1 MLRRIYLM
9 LLASLVSISSVP
21 AATEPPSAWQ
31 SRSGQRTLV
40 ANDFPGA
47 ELGAK
52 INAADSE
59 LGTSP
64 GEILVKGGGSI
75 STQVVINS
83 GHTLRFSPG
92 TYTLRTALLWEGAFL
107 LKSRTTVIGSGWDTV
122 IVEPAKT
129 GWIVFQSFN
138 DIRSEP
144 SHSGTDSDIWVT
156 SLQIKGANPAIE
168 GGVRQTVS
176 LGNCQR
182 CMVENLWLNGTAVIG
197 VQAGGN
203 SLKGNHAAEVTIRK
217 NLFTRVASQAVAV
230 VNGRNVKIAG
240 NTFEA
245 SGRCCLQGMTAID
258 LEPNDPLDIIRNIE
272 ITDNRID
279 STNSGFLHGNAILVQ
294 NGVRTKQFGPV
305 LVKNNTVIGGPL
317 VPNSAGFVA
326 TGIYIAG
333 TEDVQVID
341 NTVSRV
347 AHSGIRLEN
356 TTRNRVSGN
365 KLISTGTGGIL
376 AFEVTDTTDSEIF
389 DNIITVDPNSP
400 LGTEVIQEA
409 GKSARNTYQRNRGSK
424 GLLLQNRV
432 RNKP

>member
-1 MLRRIYLM
+1 MLV
-9 LLASLVSISSVP
+9 ASLLLISSVP
-21 AATEPPSAWQ
+21 AAMETPIEWQ
-31 SRSGQRTLV
+31 SRSRQRTLI
-40 ANDFPGA
+40 ATDFPGA
-47 ELGAK
+47 DLGAK
-52 INAADSE
+52 INAADRE

-64 GEILVKGGGSI
+64 GEILVKGDGSI
-75 STQVVINS
+75 STQVIINS
-83 GHTLRFSPG
+83 GHTLRLSPG

-138 DIRSEP
+138 DIRSQP
-144 SHSGTDSDIWVT
+144 AHSGTDSDISVA
-156 SLQIKGANPAIE
+156 SLQIKGANPGIE
-168 GGVRQTVS
+168 GGVRQTIS

-182 CMVENLWLNGTAVIG
+182 CTVENLWLNGTGVIG

-203 SLKGNHAAEVTIRK
+203 SLKGNHAAEVIIRK
-217 NLFTRVASQAVAV
+217 NMFTRVASQAVAV
-230 VNGRNVKIAG
+230 VNGRDVKIDG
-240 NTFEA
+240 NNFEA
-245 SGRCCLQGMTAID
+245 SGRCCAQGMTAID
-258 LEPNDPLDIIRNIE
+258 LEPNHPSDIIRNIE
-272 ITDNRID
+272 ITNNRID
-279 STNSGFLHGNAILVQ
+279 STNSGFIHGNGILVQ
-294 NGVRTKQFGPV
+294 NAVRTKQFGPV
-305 LVKNNTVIGGPL
+305 LVKNNTVIGGGL
-317 VPNSAGFVA
+317 IPNSSGFVA

-333 TEDVQVID
+333 FTEDIDVID

-409 GKSARNTYQRNRGSK
+409 GKSARNTYQRNLGSK
-424 GLLLQNRV
+424 GLLLHNRV
-432 RNKP
+432 ETRP